1 MVAARLAKMMEKE
14 AVKWKGRYRQNPA
27 DLQGFD
33 LGESRV
39 KAAGQV
45 NVSPRLTFYA
55 IKVLQNG
62 SRELIAAVES
72 GALAV
77 TPGRRCSPDCRASPG
92 CVGCNALSESVSE
105 IASRRLRR
113 RVS

>member
-14 AVKWKGRYRQNPA
+14 AVKRKGRYRQNPA
-27 DLQGFD
+27 NLPGFD

-45 NVSPRLTFYA
+45 NVSPRLISNA
-55 IKVLQNG
+55 IKVLREG
-62 SRELIAAVES
+62 VDELIAAVES

-77 TPGRRCSPDCRASPG
+77 TPGLAA
-92 CVGCNALSESVSE
+92 VG
-105 IASRRLRR
+105 
-113 RVS
+113 